1 MLLASVK
8 LLSFSFASGEFVAP
22 TNTLGMCT
30 REKCRLHANRATRLI
45 VRLWLTCCPADE
57 EILTKN
63 LTGAIRFSRNVTEV
77 PKAYNFITRWPPR
90 CATIDRRK
98 KCQTL
103 FLRLARVLSS
113 ENRPEIRAGFCFGA
127 AKGLARWNDARD
139 VDRLAAATSEI
150 NAVAETQYPHE

>member
-1 MLLASVK
+1 MPGDLCKESSDRISLIPVAPPTQMGIDRSAKRQRRYGLSRSRRVLLASVK

-103 FLRLARVLSS
+103 FLRL
-113 ENRPEIRAGFCFGA
+113 G
-127 AKGLARWNDARD
+127 
-139 VDRLAAATSEI
+139 
-150 NAVAETQYPHE
+150 

>member
-90 CATIDRRK
+90 CATIEKVSNSLPPPWPSIIERKSPGDPRRI
-98 KCQTL
+98 L
-103 FLRLARVLSS
+103 LRGR
-113 ENRPEIRAGFCFGA
+113 
-127 AKGLARWNDARD
+127 
-139 VDRLAAATSEI
+139 
-150 NAVAETQYPHE
+150 

>member
-8 LLSFSFASGEFVAP
+8 LLSFSFASSEFVAP

-77 PKAYNFITRWPPR
+77 PKAYNFITRWPQLRVAQRSTGEKSVKLCSSALPEYYR
-90 CATIDRRK
+90 AKIARRSAQDSASGPLK
-98 KCQTL
+98 DWHGGTM
-103 FLRLARVLSS
+103 RGTWIV
-113 ENRPEIRAGFCFGA
+113 
-127 AKGLARWNDARD
+127 
-139 VDRLAAATSEI
+139 
-150 NAVAETQYPHE
+150 